1 MTTLDFRSD
10 VPKVDK
16 LQWGDEDF
24 IYKVVCDVTYH
35 VTYHITDSS
44 VGSIIVKKEEI
55 PALIR
60 ALQNID
66 KLD

>member
-1 MTTLDFRSD
+1 MTTLDFRLNNT
-10 VPKVDK
+10 KVDR
-16 LQWGDEDF
+16 LQWGSNDF
-24 IYKVVCDVTYH
+24 ITKTHESQTY
-35 VTYHITDSS
+35 YITDCD
-44 VGSIIVKKEEI
+44 GDNILVKKEEI